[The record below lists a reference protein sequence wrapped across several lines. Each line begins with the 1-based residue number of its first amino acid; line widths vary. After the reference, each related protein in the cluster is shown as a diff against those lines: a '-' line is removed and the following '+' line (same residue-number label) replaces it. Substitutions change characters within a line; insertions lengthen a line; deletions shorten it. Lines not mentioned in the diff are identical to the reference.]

1 MDYVIAGNVMIDTVR
16 FPDGRHS
23 DGDHI
28 GGPATFAYSGVKL
41 WTDSVMP
48 VSYTHLDVYKRQ
60 IFRGLFVRFHRTGRL

>member
-28 GGPATFAYSGVKL
+28 GGPATFAYSGECDAV
-41 WTDSVMP
+41 
-48 VSYTHLDVYKRQ
+48 Q
-60 IFRGLFVRFHRTGRL
+60 QRGGRLP